1 MYVSFKSRLSG
12 FNGIQQRWIDGSMD
26 ALVEDYQAAKES
38 VNVGLINDMDDASSN
53 NLYMRLLHDTSSISC
68 IKPIY

>member
-26 ALVEDYQAAKES
+26 ALVEDYQVAKKS
-38 VNVGLINDMDDASSN
+38 VNVGLINDMDDVSCN
-53 NLYMRLLHDTSSISC
+53 NLI
-68 IKPIY
+68 